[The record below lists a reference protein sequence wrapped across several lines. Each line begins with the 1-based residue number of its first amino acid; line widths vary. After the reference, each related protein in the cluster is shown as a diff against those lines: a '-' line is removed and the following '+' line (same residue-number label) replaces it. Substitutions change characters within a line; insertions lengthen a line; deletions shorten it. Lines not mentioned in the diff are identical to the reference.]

1 MVDYRAVLSEEDKKL
16 LVSLVKSTEENT
28 SCEIKIHIND
38 FCKGDAL
45 VKAIEL
51 IAKLGLDRTK
61 NRTGIILYLAV
72 KDKKF
77 AIAGDVGIHK
87 ALPNNS
93 WHDLKDEAISFFKD
107 EKYMEGFVHCLQK
120 LSMIVKA
127 TFPEN
132 KIDNVNEISDDI
144 SFE

>member
-1 MVDYRAVLSEEDKKL
+1 MADYRAILSEEEKKL

-45 VKAIEL
+45 AKAIEL
-51 IAKLGLDRTK
+51 ITKLGLDRTK
-61 NRTGIILYLAV
+61 KRTGIILYLAV

-87 ALPNNS
+87 ILPDNT
-93 WHDLKDEAISFFKD
+93 WHELKDEAIAFFKD
-107 EKYMEGFVHCLQK
+107 EKYVEGFSHCLLK
-120 LSMIVKA
+120 LAKVVEVK
-127 TFPEN
+127 FPEN
-132 KIDNVNEISDDI
+132 KNDNENEISDDI